1 MADVCLALL
10 WHQHQP
16 YYPDDLAGENPMPWV
31 RLHGVK
37 DYWGMAMHLL
47 EVPLMRC
54 TINLVPSLLKQ
65 IERYTERG
73 GSDRFLDV
81 SRLPADG
88 LTESD
93 ALFLLDNFFMIA
105 AEHNIKPWPA
115 YWDLHERRQPGRAKA
130 ASKLHLF
137 GARRL
142 RDLQVWYNLAWLH
155 PLAFERDP
163 NLAELRRKGRDFTE
177 QDKAYVLNKHLDLL
191 RQVIPLHQQLAQRGQ
206 VELTTTPFYHP
217 ILPLLLD
224 KKLAREAMPHVD
236 LPRYLESYPD
246 DVAWHLAAAQHAH
259 QGWFGQ
265 PARGLW
271 PSEGSVAQSL
281 LPFIADAGFRW
292 LATDEG
298 ILNAA
303 TAGLVAR
310 DDRGHVRNPASLY
323 QPYRVEEAGSE
334 LAVVFRDHAL
344 SDLIGFQYQHWEGR
358 LAAADF
364 LTRLRAIGHSVSG
377 PSPAFVPV
385 ILDGENCWEHYPGGG
400 VELLR
405 TLYHHLSAAP
415 DIRPVRIS
423 DFLEEH
429 PPRIRLQ
436 RLPAGS
442 WIHHNFAIW
451 IGDHE
456 DNTAWDLLHQ
466 TRDFLLRRQGQA
478 DAQAVAR
485 AWEEVHIAQ
494 GSDWWWWYGP
504 HHSSAQDE
512 LFDYLFRKHL
522 MNVYY
527 LLGATPPAV
536 LSQAIKKRADRQL
549 YTLPRSFLEVKLDG
563 KRRPI
568 EWLGAGSY
576 RPQNERGTMAMV
588 AQGPVEELLFGFTPE
603 VLLLRLDLVGP
614 ARSVLGPTD
623 SVHVIFQEPAGLE
636 LIVRRPGQPDQSV
649 WWHTPAGEAPEPT
662 LRAAVDQVV
671 SLGIPFE
678 LLGVAIDEPIRF
690 AVEVREPGQVRDR
703 VPRDASITLHR
714 PSLDFER
721 INWDV

>member
-1 MADVCLALL
+1 MADVCLAFL

-37 DYWGMAMHLL
+37 DYWGMAMHLV
-47 EVPLMRC
+47 EVPEMRC

-65 IERYTERG
+65 IERYTLRG

-81 SRLPADG
+81 ARLPADG
-88 LTESD
+88 LAEGD
-93 ALFLLDNFFMIA
+93 ALFLLDNFFMIG

-137 GARRL
+137 GTRRL
-142 RDLQVWYNLAWLH
+142 RDLQVWYNLAWIH
-155 PLAFERDP
+155 PLAFEQDP
-163 NLAELRRKGRDFTE
+163 NLAELRRQGRDFNE
-177 QDKAYVLNKHLDLL
+177 EDKAYVLDKHLDLL
-191 RQVIPLHQQLAQRGQ
+191 RQVIPLHEQLAQQGQ
-206 VELTTTPFYHP
+206 VELTTTPYYHP

-224 KKLAREAMPHVD
+224 KKLAREALPHLN
-236 LPRYLESYPD
+236 LPRYQDGYPD
-246 DVAWHLAAAQHAH
+246 DVAWHLAEAQRAF
-259 QGWFGQ
+259 QSWFGQ

-281 LPFIADAGFRW
+281 IPFIAEAGFRW
-292 LATDEG
+292 FATDEG
-298 ILNAA
+298 ILNQA

-310 DDRGHVRNPASLY
+310 DERGHVRNPGTLY
-323 QPYRVEEAGSE
+323 QPYWAEEAGTE
-334 LAVVFRDHAL
+334 LAVVFRDHTL
-344 SDLIGFQYQHWEGR
+344 SDLIGFQYQHWDGR
-358 LAAADF
+358 QAAAEF
-364 LTRLRAIGHSVSG
+364 VTRLRAIGQAVGG
-377 PSPAFVPV
+377 PQPAFVPV
-385 ILDGENCWEHYPGGG
+385 ILDGENCWEHFPGGG

-405 TLYHHLSAAP
+405 TLYRRLATTT
-415 DIRPVRIS
+415 DVRPVRIS
-423 DFLEEH
+423 DYLEEH

-442 WIHHNFAIW
+442 WINHNFAIW
-451 IGDHE
+451 IGDQE
-456 DNTAWDLLHQ
+456 DNAAWDLLHE
-466 TRDFLLRRQGQA
+466 TREFLQRRQGHA
-478 DAQAVAR
+478 DAKAVAR
-485 AWEEVHIAQ
+485 AWEELHIAE

-527 LLGATPPAV
+527 LLGATPPAL
-536 LSQAIKKRADRQL
+536 LSQAIKKRAERQL
-549 YTLPRSFLEVKLDG
+549 FTLPRSFLEVKLDG

-568 EWLGAGSY
+568 EWLGSGVY

-603 VLLLRLDLVGP
+603 VLLLRLDLTGP
-614 ARSVLGPTD
+614 ARSVLSPTD
-623 SVHVIFQEPAGLE
+623 SVHVIFQEPGGVE
-636 LIVRRPGQPDQSV
+636 MIVRRPGQPDQSV
-649 WWHTPAGEAPEPT
+649 WWHTAAGEAAEPT

-671 SLGIPFE
+671 SLGIPFA
-678 LLGVAIDEPIRF
+678 LLGVAVDGPIRF
-690 AVEVREPGQVRDR
+690 AVEVREPGHVRDR
-703 VPRDASITLHR
+703 VPRDASIVVQR